1 MLTYVL
7 FLYLPRSCVEN
18 QCTDMAEYFGEDI
31 KPDLKNLELFAPVKE
46 EPSSE
51 QSHIKNASNTNKE
64 DKAVESE
71 DVKDLKPFFF
81 NDVLKREPKST
92 DEEEC
97 SPGQPQSQNSYV
109 GSLPSQDQLSHPE
122 SFAESN
128 MEDDIDPNVDY
139 HELLRR
145 AMEEENVTCVSGTK
159 KSKKKT
165 KDYASTSIQ
174 ENVGEYS
181 FNWNFNRINVLRNC

>member
-1 MLTYVL
+1 
-7 FLYLPRSCVEN
+7 
-18 QCTDMAEYFGEDI
+18 MAEYFGEDI
-31 KPDLKNLELFAPVKE
+31 KPDLKNLKLFAPVKE

-81 NDVLKREPKST
+81 NDVLKSEPKST

-109 GSLPSQDQLSHPE
+109 GSLTSQDQLSHPE

-128 MEDDIDPNVDY
+128 MEDDIDDNVDY

-145 AMEEENVTCVSGTK
+145 AMEEEKLASSCVSGTK
-159 KSKKKT
+159 QSKKKT